1 MGQLGNFFVTIC
13 AVFLFQTVYAKFVF
27 NFDLE
32 DNFQQCEEGVPMP
45 AINMSMLQF
54 SELDDASMQVTG
66 RVLFEADYHSPIAL
80 RLYSIR
86 KMRGSWVAGEISRS
100 DYDICMKLQIPTE
113 PWYTFTKHFQ
123 QKRCPF
129 KKGHEEILPE
139 IPYQDLGFGLPAEF
153 AGEWKIFLE
162 IIMNRNGR
170 KVKECLTIPTTIL
183 EV

>member
-1 MGQLGNFFVTIC
+1 MVKLRTLFITFWIFCLSKTIH
-13 AVFLFQTVYAKFVF
+13 AKFVF

-32 DNFQQCEEGVPMP
+32 DNFKQCEDGIPMP
-45 AINMSMLQF
+45 ALNMSTLKF
-54 SELDDASMQVTG
+54 SELDDSSMQVTG
-66 RVLFEADYHSPIAL
+66 KVIFEDDYPPPIAL
-80 RLYSIR
+80 RLYSLR
-86 KMRGSWVAGEISRS
+86 KMRGAWVPGELSRS
-100 DYDICMKLQIPTE
+100 DFDVCMKLQIPTE

-129 KKGHEEILPE
+129 RKGHEEILPDV
-139 IPYQDLGFGLPAEF
+139 PYQDLGLGLPADF

-162 IIMNRNGR
+162 IIVNRNGR